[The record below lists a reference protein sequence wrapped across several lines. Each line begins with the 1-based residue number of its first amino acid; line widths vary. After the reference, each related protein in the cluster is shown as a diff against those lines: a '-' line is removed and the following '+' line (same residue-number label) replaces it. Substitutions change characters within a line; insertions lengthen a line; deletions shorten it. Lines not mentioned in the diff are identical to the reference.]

1 MPPVL
6 EARDIAKSFGP
17 TPALRGLSLTIDA
30 GEVVAITGPSGSG
43 KSTLLHCL
51 AGIIR
56 PDAGE
61 VRFGGTRLD
70 RLDEEARTRLRRDN
84 FGVVLQFGHLVPEL
98 TAAEN
103 IALPLMLAGAEREA
117 AHTAAAEWLDRV
129 GAGECARLRPGDL
142 SGGQIQRVAVARAL
156 AGEPSVIFADEP
168 TGALDTIAGEQV
180 LAQLLGAVR
189 SRRATLVL
197 VTHDNQVAAYAD
209 REVIVRDGRLVDP
222 VEPAGPAGTGGPPW
236 GMDATLPEVTR

>member
-1 MPPVL
+1 MAPL
-6 EARDIAKSFGP
+6 LQARDIAKSFGR

-30 GEVVAITGPSGSG
+30 GEVVAVTGPSGSG

-51 AGIIR
+51 AGITR

-61 VRFGGTRLD
+61 VRFGDTRLD
-70 RLDEEARTRLRRDN
+70 RLDEETRTRLRRDN

-103 IALPLMLAGAEREA
+103 IALPLMLAGAERRA
-117 AHTAAAEWLDRV
+117 AHAAAVEWLGRV
-129 GAGECARLRPGDL
+129 GAVECAHLRPGDL
-142 SGGQIQRVAVARAL
+142 SGGQAQRVAVARAL
-156 AGEPSVIFADEP
+156 ATEPSVIFADEP

-180 LAQLLGAVR
+180 LAQLLDAVR
-189 SRRATLVL
+189 SRGTTLVL

-209 REVIVRDGRLVDP
+209 REVIVRDGRLA
-222 VEPAGPAGTGGPPW
+222 EPAGPYREP
-236 GMDATLPEVTR
+236 DATLPEATR